1 MFGYTL
7 INSAKHVPILSEINM
22 IRVFN
27 FSALPFRLSFRFAN
41 WPEGYPPVLYT
52 DFLSMFRLR
61 GNRWWI
67 VAKSSDGEQFKAWQP
82 RLLARQACQKSEWPK
97 KCSQRANLY
106 IYLYIYIHGCD
117 IHLEFSQLI
126 DCDDLSRI
134 LYKVYN
140 IFIYMIIYVYYI
152 YKYIHRWLTSWCVVN
167 NRLVCV
173 VYCPSPSDIR
183 IFFTGYTPPSRYVVF
198 SRFWLEITH
207 MYNITKDIIFVYIT
221 YIYTRIY
228 ITYLYIYYVPSI
240 HVLLIISHCLSTVC

>member
-106 IYLYIYIHGCD
+106 IYIHGCD

-140 IFIYMIIYVYYI
+140 IFIYIYDNICLLYLQIYTQMTYI
-152 YKYIHRWLTSWCVVN
+152 LMCREQSFGLCCLLSVPEWHSHILHGVHTTIPVCCVFSLLAGDYPHVQHN
-167 NRLVCV
+167 QR
-173 VYCPSPSDIR
+173 YHIR
-183 IFFTGYTPPSRYVVF
+183 I
-198 SRFWLEITH
+198 
-207 MYNITKDIIFVYIT
+207 YNI

-228 ITYLYIYYVPSI
+228 ITYL
-240 HVLLIISHCLSTVC
+240 